1 MEGDRNQMEMGTEPV
16 ATPPAT
22 TIERVNPLLAFLAAA
37 LAWGVPGLGH
47 LVLRRWLKAL
57 VYFLA
62 VGSLAVAGLLMR
74 GNVFRAD
81 GADAFEKLG
90 FVADVG
96 SGVFYFLAQRIDSVG
111 PDVSHAS
118 GDYGTRLIATAGVLN
133 MLCVLEA
140 FEIGLR
146 RRKSD
151 KADA

>member
-1 MEGDRNQMEMGTEPV
+1 METEP
-16 ATPPAT
+16 AAST
-22 TIERVNPLLAFLAAA
+22 TERERVNPLLAVVAAA
-37 LAWGVPGLGH
+37 AAWGVPGLGH
-47 LVLRRWLKAL
+47 LLLRRWAKAL

-74 GNVFRAD
+74 GEIYHSN

-90 FVADVG
+90 FVADIG
-96 SGVFYFLAQRIDSVG
+96 SGVFYFLADRIGVAG

-133 MLCVLEA
+133 ILCVLEA

-146 RRKSD
+146 RREREG
-151 KADA
+151 A